1 MTEQIIEP
9 VLSMRS
15 NESAPRRAILP
26 TAFLGIAY
34 LAAFVLL
41 DWSSDVE
48 PYAPFAVAP
57 WNPLTGVSIALILV
71 FGARMIP
78 VLFIAPFA
86 ALAVRQLPL
95 PLIIEL
101 WAAVLIGGVYAAV
114 VLFLLHP
121 KVRFD
126 RALQSLR
133 DLLLLVIVTAS
144 GAAVVAGGYVGSIVV
159 AGLMPAADFVSAAPR
174 YWMGDV
180 IGVAVVTP
188 CALIL
193 WKRHDVLRISAES
206 LLQVAAILAA
216 LTLVFGYGRFYVVFL
231 PIIWIAVRTGI
242 EGASIGVLITELGLV
257 LGMQLFPAAA
267 PDLAA
272 FQGLLLALAL
282 SGLAAGALVTER
294 NRTETQLRLHQES
307 LARMARLGSVGELAA
322 AIAHEINQP
331 LMAAGTYTRLIA
343 DAIRADHP
351 DVETVADTA
360 MKAAAQ
366 VERAASVV
374 RHLRALVR
382 LDRSNRAACRVD
394 HIVRKTID
402 LCRPDLDRLK
412 LSVGTSVAADLPP
425 VMVDRLQIEQVL
437 LNLMRNSIEAIG
449 QPERG
454 LIAIEAVIAGADF
467 VEIRVRDSGSGF
479 PPDLVAN
486 PFLPFFSTKKQ
497 GLGIGLLLCRS
508 IVEAHGGRIWINAD
522 SPGAAVHFT
531 LPRANSSVVGAPPN
545 G

>member
-34 LAAFVLL
+34 LAAFVQL

-159 AGLMPAADFVSAAPR
+159 AGLMPAADFVSA
-174 YWMGDV
+174 
-180 IGVAVVTP
+180 
-188 CALIL
+188 
-193 WKRHDVLRISAES
+193 
-206 LLQVAAILAA
+206 
-216 LTLVFGYGRFYVVFL
+216 
-231 PIIWIAVRTGI
+231 
-242 EGASIGVLITELGLV
+242 
-257 LGMQLFPAAA
+257 
-267 PDLAA
+267 
-272 FQGLLLALAL
+272 
-282 SGLAAGALVTER
+282 
-294 NRTETQLRLHQES
+294 
-307 LARMARLGSVGELAA
+307 
-322 AIAHEINQP
+322 
-331 LMAAGTYTRLIA
+331 
-343 DAIRADHP
+343 
-351 DVETVADTA
+351 
-360 MKAAAQ
+360 
-366 VERAASVV
+366 
-374 RHLRALVR
+374 
-382 LDRSNRAACRVD
+382 
-394 HIVRKTID
+394 
-402 LCRPDLDRLK
+402 
-412 LSVGTSVAADLPP
+412 
-425 VMVDRLQIEQVL
+425 
-437 LNLMRNSIEAIG
+437 
-449 QPERG
+449 
-454 LIAIEAVIAGADF
+454 
-467 VEIRVRDSGSGF
+467 
-479 PPDLVAN
+479 
-486 PFLPFFSTKKQ
+486 
-497 GLGIGLLLCRS
+497 
-508 IVEAHGGRIWINAD
+508 
-522 SPGAAVHFT
+522 
-531 LPRANSSVVGAPPN
+531 
-545 G
+545 